1 MLTPTD
7 FASGYTAIP
16 NVASEDVAV
25 RVQAFIDFFT
35 WECFTEFFGVE
46 ISERIAAL
54 ETEDKEAVLTEAE
67 EMLKYY
73 IFSKWIQ
80 GNKFLTD
87 NGTVVINSV
96 VGSNVYDLTRVAD
109 VYNRSVDVVGSAVR
123 SLDCFPRWR
132 GFAARIVCHSLGRQ
146 SVVPYQCIRI

>member
-1 MLTPTD
+1 MLTPD
-7 FASGYTAIP
+7 KFSSGYTAIP
-16 NVASEDVAV
+16 NVSAEDVDV

-67 EMLKYY
+67 EMLKYF

-80 GNKFLTD
+80 GNKILTD
-87 NGTVVINSV
+87 NGTVLISSV
-96 VGSNVYDLTRVAD
+96 VGSNVYDLKMVAD
-109 VYNRSVDVVGSAVR
+109 VYNRSVDLSKEFEAYLVAR
-123 SLDCFPRWR
+123 SDFSDVKSKAKKLLPF
-132 GFAARIVCHSLGRQ
+132 FN
-146 SVVPYQCIRI
+146 Y

>member
-1 MLTPTD
+1 MLTPSK
-7 FASGYTAIP
+7 FSSGYTAIP

-54 ETEDKEAVLTEAE
+54 ETEDKEAILTEAE
-67 EMLKYY
+67 DMLKYF

-96 VGSNVYDLTRVAD
+96 VGSNVYDITRVAE
-109 VYNRSVDVVGSAVR
+109 VYNRSVELSKSFEAYLVTR
-123 SLDCFPRWR
+123 S
-132 GFAARIVCHSLGRQ
+132 GFSNVKCKAKRLL
-146 SVVPYQCIRI
+146 PFFNY

>member
-16 NVASEDVAV
+16 NVAAEDVAV

-35 WECFTEFFGVE
+35 WECLTEFFGVE

-54 ETEDKEAVLTEAE
+54 ETKDKEAVLTEAE
-67 EMLKYY
+67 KMLKYY
-73 IFSKWIQ
+73 VFSKWLQ
-80 GNKFLTD
+80 GNKFLTE

-96 VGSNVYDLTRVAD
+96 VGSNVYDTTRVAD
-109 VYNRSVDVVGSAVR
+109 VYNRSVELSKAFETYLVARPDFSDVKCKAKR
-123 SLDCFPRWR
+123 LLPF
-132 GFAARIVCHSLGRQ
+132 FN
-146 SVVPYQCIRI
+146 Y

>member
-1 MLTPTD
+1 MLTPND

-16 NVASEDVAV
+16 NVAAEDVAV

-46 ISERIAAL
+46 ISERIGAL
-54 ETEDKEAVLTEAE
+54 EAEDKEDVLTEAE
-67 EMLKYY
+67 EMLKYFV
-73 IFSKWIQ
+73 FSKWIQ

-87 NGTVVINSV
+87 NGTVVISSV

-109 VYNRSVDVVGSAVR
+109 VYNRSVELAKALEAYLVAR
-123 SLDCFPRWR
+123 S
-132 GFAARIVCHSLGRQ
+132 GFSDAKCKAKKLL
-146 SVVPYQCIRI
+146 PFLNY

>member
-16 NVASEDVAV
+16 NIAAEDVAA

-67 EMLKYY
+67 KMLKYY
-73 IFSKWIQ
+73 VFSKWLQ
-80 GNKFLTD
+80 GNKFLTE

-96 VGSNVYDLTRVAD
+96 VGSNVYDTTRVAD
-109 VYNRSVDVVGSAVR
+109 VYNRSVELSKA
-123 SLDCFPRWR
+123 
-132 GFAARIVCHSLGRQ
+132 FAAYLATRSDFSDVKCKAKKLL
-146 SVVPYQCIRI
+146 PFFNY

>member
-16 NVASEDVAV
+16 NVAAEDVAL

-35 WECFTEFFGVE
+35 WECLTEFFGVE
-46 ISERIAAL
+46 ISERISAL
-54 ETEDKEAVLTEAE
+54 ETEDKEVVLTEAE
-67 EMLKYY
+67 KMLKYF

-96 VGSNVYDLTRVAD
+96 VGSNVYDVTRVAE
-109 VYNRSVDVVGSAVR
+109 VYNRSVELSKAFEAYLVNRSDFSDVKCKAKR
-123 SLDCFPRWR
+123 LLPF
-132 GFAARIVCHSLGRQ
+132 FN
-146 SVVPYQCIRI
+146 Y

>member
-35 WECFTEFFGVE
+35 WECFTEFFGFE
-46 ISERIAAL
+46 ISDRIAAL

-67 EMLKYY
+67 KMLKYF

-96 VGSNVYDLTRVAD
+96 VGSNVYDTKRVAD
-109 VYNRSVDVVGSAVR
+109 VYNRSVELSKAFETYLVNRSDFSDVKCKAKK
-123 SLDCFPRWR
+123 LLPF
-132 GFAARIVCHSLGRQ
+132 FN
-146 SVVPYQCIRI
+146 Y

>member
-16 NVASEDVAV
+16 NVAAEDVAV

-35 WECFTEFFGVE
+35 WECLTEFFGVE

-54 ETEDKEAVLTEAE
+54 ETKDKEAVLTEAE
-67 EMLKYY
+67 KMLKYY
-73 IFSKWIQ
+73 VFSKWLQ
-80 GNKFLTD
+80 GNKFLTE

-96 VGSNVYDLTRVAD
+96 VGSNVYDTTRVAD
-109 VYNRSVDVVGSAVR
+109 VYNRSVELSKAFEAYLVNR
-123 SLDCFPRWR
+123 SDFSDAKCKAKRLLPF
-132 GFAARIVCHSLGRQ
+132 FN
-146 SVVPYQCIRI
+146 Y

>member
-1 MLTPTD
+1 MLTPND

-16 NVASEDVAV
+16 NVAAEDVAV

-67 EMLKYY
+67 EMLKYFV
-73 IFSKWIQ
+73 FSKWIQ

-87 NGTVVINSV
+87 NGTVVISSV

-109 VYNRSVDVVGSAVR
+109 VYNRSVDFSKAFEAYLVAR
-123 SLDCFPRWR
+123 S
-132 GFAARIVCHSLGRQ
+132 GFSNAKCKAKKLL
-146 SVVPYQCIRI
+146 PFLNY

>member
-1 MLTPTD
+1 MLTPSK
-7 FASGYTAIP
+7 FSSGYTAIP
-16 NVASEDVAV
+16 NVAAEDVAV

-54 ETEDKEAVLTEAE
+54 GTEDKEAILTEAE
-67 EMLKYY
+67 EMLKYF

-87 NGTVVINSV
+87 NGTVVISSV

-109 VYNRSVDVVGSAVR
+109 VYNRSVELSKAFEAYLVTR
-123 SLDCFPRWR
+123 S
-132 GFAARIVCHSLGRQ
+132 GFSNAKCKAKRLL
-146 SVVPYQCIRI
+146 PFLNY

>member
-1 MLTPTD
+1 MLTPD
-7 FASGYTAIP
+7 KFSSGYTAIP
-16 NVASEDVAV
+16 NVAAEDVAV

-35 WECFTEFFGVE
+35 WKCFTEFFGVE

-67 EMLKYY
+67 EMLKYF

-87 NGTVVINSV
+87 NGTVVISSV
-96 VGSNVYDLTRVAD
+96 VGSNVYDLTRVAN
-109 VYNRSVDVVGSAVR
+109 VYNRSIELSKSFEDYLVAHS
-123 SLDCFPRWR
+123 
-132 GFAARIVCHSLGRQ
+132 GFSDAKCKAKKLL
-146 SVVPYQCIRI
+146 PFLNY

>member
-1 MLTPTD
+1 MLTPSK
-7 FASGYTAIP
+7 FSSGYTAIP
-16 NVASEDVAV
+16 NVASGDVAV

-67 EMLKYY
+67 DMLKYFV
-73 IFSKWIQ
+73 FSKWIQ

-87 NGTVVINSV
+87 NGTVLISSV
-96 VGSNVYDLTRVAD
+96 VGSNVYDLKRVAD
-109 VYNRSVDVVGSAVR
+109 VYNRSVDLSKAFEAYLLTR
-123 SLDCFPRWR
+123 SDFSDAKSKAKKLLPF
-132 GFAARIVCHSLGRQ
+132 IN
-146 SVVPYQCIRI
+146 Y

>member
-1 MLTPTD
+1 MLTPND

-16 NVASEDVAV
+16 NVAAEDVAL

-54 ETEDKEAVLTEAE
+54 EAEDKEAVLTEAE
-67 EMLKYY
+67 KMLKYY
-73 IFSKWIQ
+73 VFSKWLQ
-80 GNKFLTD
+80 GNKFLTE

-96 VGSNVYDLTRVAD
+96 VGSNVYDTTRVAN
-109 VYNRSVDVVGSAVR
+109 VYNRSVELSKSFETYLVNR
-123 SLDCFPRWR
+123 SDFSDAKCKAKRLLPF
-132 GFAARIVCHSLGRQ
+132 FN
-146 SVVPYQCIRI
+146 Y

>member
-1 MLTPTD
+1 MLTPSK

-16 NVASEDVAV
+16 NVAADDVSV

-54 ETEDKEAVLTEAE
+54 ETEDKEAILTEAE
-67 EMLKYY
+67 DMLKYF

-80 GNKFLTD
+80 GNKILTD
-87 NGTVVINSV
+87 NGTVLISSV
-96 VGSNVYDLTRVAD
+96 VGSNVYDLKRVAD
-109 VYNRSVDVVGSAVR
+109 VYNRSVELSKAFEDYLVNRSDFSDVKCKAKK
-123 SLDCFPRWR
+123 LLPF
-132 GFAARIVCHSLGRQ
+132 LN
-146 SVVPYQCIRI
+146 Y

>member
-16 NVASEDVAV
+16 NVAAEDVAV

-54 ETEDKEAVLTEAE
+54 ETKDKEAVLTEAE
-67 EMLKYY
+67 KMLKYY
-73 IFSKWIQ
+73 VFSKWLQ
-80 GNKFLTD
+80 GNKFLTE

-96 VGSNVYDLTRVAD
+96 VGSNVYDTTRVAD
-109 VYNRSVDVVGSAVR
+109 VYNRSVELSKAFETYLVARPDFSDVKCKAKR
-123 SLDCFPRWR
+123 LLPF
-132 GFAARIVCHSLGRQ
+132 FN
-146 SVVPYQCIRI
+146 Y